1 MSPLSSLICKGGSSS
16 SARRNPDPEKEEEI
30 IQIPACDLSMVAE
43 RFKRTLIG
51 VPVHFWND
59 GTFEEIAKA
68 LGRRE
73 AIDATNARIQVAI
86 NADNPLQMERK
97 VGFPNGDI
105 GKVQLTYE
113 GLNRY
118 CFGCN
123 RVSHDI
129 YSCPHISGEVRE
141 QKIKELREQSSTGTS
156 LQQRQVGALGSTRNF
171 QGTNKRPRSPTSDTM
186 ERAAPRSYHPGDS
199 RVDKRVKTKEN
210 YWNSRHY
217 GEERYVSKDLH
228 RRGDENLRQTVRSS
242 QKENVWKR
250 LENQTMRR
258 SEDYQDR
265 RYQERSTR
273 HQGDEA
279 PNSKNRS
286 KPLLSQHSQQA
297 WRPRQYLTE
306 EKSNDQSRT
315 ASIQRNQRHLSP
327 EKSDSQITVSVG
339 PQRRTGAEGQ
349 RNGVLVIHRDESAE
363 ERLRCLKGKA
373 HMTEEDRKAKSRS
386 PKYQGPD
393 DQAARNRGTV
403 IIREAGN
410 HPPKETARYDS
421 TPDLTRNGIER
432 SSLELEHLME
442 SEHIENMVM
451 TRDDEVEVDKLVDEF
466 GDVVMTENM
475 IQNDDLLV
483 DEPGYDAEI
492 IDAISQLSPA
502 NAETFDK
509 NENIQKR
516 GSKVSTKSKTNKLK
530 SQIGFQDQEHPN
542 HSDGIATSQGERNRG
557 RSSCAEAKRGIQN
570 SPDLKGAKA
579 SKKLSTLLIRQSPS
593 KTKGLGVSSKPKSLK
608 VPRIEV
614 FPSAKSRSSV
624 AVSGSVGSQKPPSKK
639 I

>member
-1 MSPLSSLICKGGSSS
+1 MSPLSSLICRGGSSS
-16 SARRNPDPEKEEEI
+16 SARRNPDPEKEDDI

-51 VPVHFWND
+51 RVLHQGRSVEAMINLLPRARIWNVEGRVRGVNLGNGRFQFDFDREEDLVMVLRKRPCHFNHWIFALERWEPSTNENFPNTIPFWIKVTGVPVHFCND

-105 GKVQLTYE
+105 GK
-113 GLNRY
+113 
-118 CFGCN
+118 
-123 RVSHDI
+123 
-129 YSCPHISGEVRE
+129 
-141 QKIKELREQSSTGTS
+141 IKEIREQSLAGTS
-156 LQQRQVGALGSTRNF
+156 LQQRQVGPLGSTRNF
-171 QGTNKRPRSPTSDTM
+171 QGTNKRPRSPASDTM
-186 ERAAPRSYHPGDS
+186 GRASPRSYHPGDS

-210 YWNSRHY
+210 YWNSRPY
-217 GEERYVSKDLH
+217 GEERYTSKDLY
-228 RRGDENLRQTVRSS
+228 RRGDEKLRQPVKAS

-258 SEDYQDR
+258 SEDYHDR

-273 HQGDEA
+273 YQGDEA
-279 PNSKNRS
+279 YKSKNR
-286 KPLLSQHSQQA
+286 
-297 WRPRQYLTE
+297 
-306 EKSNDQSRT
+306 N
-315 ASIQRNQRHLSP
+315 
-327 EKSDSQITVSVG
+327 SQITVSIG
-339 PQRRTGAEGQ
+339 PQRRMGAEGQ
-349 RNGVLVIHRDESAE
+349 RNGV
-363 ERLRCLKGKA
+363 
-373 HMTEEDRKAKSRS
+373 
-386 PKYQGPD
+386 
-393 DQAARNRGTV
+393 NRGTV
-403 IIREAGN
+403 IIREAVN

-421 TPDLTRNGIER
+421 TPNLARNGIER
-432 SSLELEHLME
+432 SSLELEHLMQ

-466 GDVVMTENM
+466 GDVDMTENM

-516 GSKVSTKSKTNKLK
+516 GSKASTKSKTNMLK
-530 SQIGFQDQEHPN
+530 NQ
-542 HSDGIATSQGERNRG
+542 G
-557 RSSCAEAKRGIQN
+557 RSSCAEAKRGTQN

-579 SKKLSTLLIRQSPS
+579 SKKLSALLIRQSPS
-593 KTKGLGVSSKPKSLK
+593 KTKGLGASSKPKSLK